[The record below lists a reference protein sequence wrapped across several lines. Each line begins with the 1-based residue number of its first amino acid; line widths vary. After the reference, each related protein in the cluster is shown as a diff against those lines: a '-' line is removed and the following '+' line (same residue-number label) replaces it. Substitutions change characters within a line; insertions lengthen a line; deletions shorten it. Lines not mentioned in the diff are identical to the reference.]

1 MASEP
6 SGTLLP
12 YSRISPLTRIRVERR
27 LPRPG
32 EILVRAGEP
41 VAALQTI
48 ARCAARGGIRVVNV
62 AHILGLD
69 APDLAR
75 VMVKKRG
82 DPVQAGETIAARRG
96 KLPFL
101 HKPCRSPVTGRL
113 AIISGGCVEIEGAPP
128 AGAEWLEVPAF
139 VNGRVA
145 SIVDTRSVTIEA
157 TGAVVAGA
165 CGVGGEGHGILQ
177 MAVQGPAEPLVLADL
192 GAGRSDA
199 VLVGGGSLTPETI
212 DRAREMKVGG
222 IIVGSISASLLDLT
236 PPPFPVVATEGFGD
250 QPMSP
255 IIFDMLKR
263 FEGHEVSLGVSAG
276 QGTGAGPDER
286 PLIIIPLASLA
297 TGEIPADT
305 LSAAPARIGDH
316 VRAVRQPLAGRVGEI
331 VALPAEAR
339 RLPSGLSLTGAQVAF
354 ATNSLQENE
363 RRFVPWLNLER
374 IADNIA
380 DNNQESSGIHRE
392 ELGHDKR

>member
-6 SGTLLP
+6 TGTLLP
-12 YSRISPLTRIRVERR
+12 HSRISPLTRIRVERR

-32 EILVRAGEP
+32 EILVRTGEP

-48 ARCAARGGIRVVNV
+48 ARCAARGEIRVVNV

-69 APDLAR
+69 DPDLSR
-75 VMVKKRG
+75 VMVKKLG

-96 KLPFL
+96 TLPFL

-113 AIISGGCVEIEGAPP
+113 AVISGGYVVIEGAPT
-128 AGAEWLEVPAF
+128 AGAEWLEILAF
-139 VNGRVA
+139 VNGKVA

-165 CGVGGEGHGILQ
+165 CGVGGEGHGVLQ
-177 MAVQGPAEPLVLADL
+177 VAVQGPAEPLALADL
-192 GAGRSDA
+192 ESGRSGA
-199 VLVGGGSLTPETI
+199 VLVGGSSLTPETI

-222 IIVGSISASLLDLT
+222 IIVGSIGASLLDLT
-236 PPPFPVVATEGFGD
+236 PPPFPVVATEGFGA

-255 IIFDMLKR
+255 IVFDMLKR

-286 PLIIIPLASLA
+286 PLIIIPLGSLA
-297 TGEIPADT
+297 TGEISADSA
-305 LSAAPARIGDH
+305 SAAPARIGDQ
-316 VRAVRQPLAGRVGEI
+316 VRAVRQPLSGRVGEI
-331 VALPAEAR
+331 VALPAETS

-363 RRFVPWLNLER
+363 RCFVPWLNLER
-374 IADNIA
+374 ITDN
-380 DNNQESSGIHRE
+380 DKESSVIHRE